1 MSPKERVPSTYQ
13 RNALAPS
20 LVAAAILF
28 LAPALFQANW
38 APLVLFIASIFGLIV
53 GWFAL
58 QARHWWWIPVFL
70 AIAVLW
76 NPVMPF
82 PFSGVVWTTAQPVAA
97 VVFLAAVS
105 YTHLTLPT
113 ILLV

>member
-82 PFSGVVWTTAQPVAA
+82 PSPVSCGPQHSPSRPWSSWQRVA
-97 VVFLAAVS
+97 
-105 YTHLTLPT
+105 T
-113 ILLV
+113 IKVIRK

>member
-28 LAPALFQANW
+28 LAPVLFQANW

-53 GWFAL
+53 AWFAL

-82 PFSGVVWTTAQPVAA
+82 PFSGVVWTTAQHIAA
-97 VVFLAAVS
+97 VVFLAAGA
-105 YTHLTLPT
+105 T
-113 ILLV
+113 IKVIRK

>member
-20 LVAAAILF
+20 LVAAAVLF

-53 GWFAL
+53 AWFAL

-82 PFSGVVWTTAQPVAA
+82 PFSGVVWTTAQPIAA
-97 VVFLAAVS
+97 VAFLAAGA
-105 YTHLTLPT
+105 T
-113 ILLV
+113 IKVIRK

>member
-13 RNALAPS
+13 RNALAPAS
-20 LVAAAILF
+20 S
-28 LAPALFQANW
+28 PPRSCSSPGALPGELGA
-38 APLVLFIASIFGLIV
+38 LVLFIASIFGLIV
-53 GWFAL
+53 AWFAL

-82 PFSGVVWTTAQPVAA
+82 PFSGVVWTTAQPIAA
-97 VVFLAAVS
+97 VAFLAAGA
-105 YTHLTLPT
+105 T
-113 ILLV
+113 IKVIRK